1 MRAEKIDCSGPQKY
15 ISTQLN
21 WYREHYEG
29 AVVTL
34 LKGRYKGRC
43 AVINGIMP
51 DSRHGFI
58 FCCYVIYKCS
68 EIKVVLTSKDYL
80 NLAGQTRQYRP
91 SSEFIVIRKKEK
103 SHA

>member
-15 ISTQLN
+15 ISNRLG

-43 AVINGIMP
+43 AVINGITA
-51 DSRHGFI
+51 DDHHGFI
-58 FCCYVIYKCS
+58 FCCYVIDRRS
-68 EIKVVLTSKDYL
+68 ETKTVFTSKDYL
-80 NLAGQTRQYRP
+80 SFAEKTRQYYP
-91 SSEFIVIRKKEK
+91 SGEFIVIRKKEK
-103 SHA
+103 RHG